1 MVKRKATHYETLG
14 VETHVSSQ
22 EIKKAYR
29 ALVKDLHPDV
39 DYKSRTTRERS
50 KATERMVDLNEAYET
65 LMDRTKRADYDDR
78 IGVGRRSGTRTKLPS
93 IDEEAAREKYLAA
106 VFHPARR
113 PIVNCL
119 NQYKTKL
126 AHLSQDI
133 YDDELLEQFVEYVEE
148 MEAILVKSSN
158 AIAKN
163 PAPSTLAPAV
173 QWMRHGIAQ
182 ASDGLDELKR
192 FCGNYDYDH
201 LSMAGNLFRIALDHF
216 KKAGHAAKDQVLH
229 H

>member
-1 MVKRKATHYETLG
+1 MVKPKATYYETLG
-14 VETHVSSQ
+14 VQPNVSSQ

-29 ALVKDLHPDV
+29 QLVKNLHPDI
-39 DYKSRTTRERS
+39 DYKGRTTRERS

-65 LMDRTKRADYDDR
+65 LMDKTKRADYDYR
-78 IGVGRRSGTRTKLPS
+78 IGVGRRAGTRTKMPT
-93 IDEEAAREKYLAA
+93 IDEEAAREKYLAM

-113 PIVNCL
+113 PIVTCL

-126 AHLSQDI
+126 SHLSQDI
-133 YDDELLEQFVEYVEE
+133 YDDELLEKFVEYVEE
-148 MEAILVKSSN
+148 MEAILVKSSQ

-201 LSMAGNLFRIALDHF
+201 LSMAGNLFRIALEHF
-216 KKAGHAAKDQVLH
+216 KRAAGAAKESM
-229 H
+229 

>member
-1 MVKRKATHYETLG
+1 MVKQKATYYETLG
-14 VETHVSSQ
+14 VQPNVGSQ
-22 EIKKAYR
+22 EIKRAYR
-29 ALVKDLHPDV
+29 QLVKNLHPDI
-39 DYKSRTTRERS
+39 DYKGRTNRERS
-50 KATERMVDLNEAYET
+50 KATERMVALNEAYET
-65 LMDRTKRADYDDR
+65 LMDKSKRADYDYR
-78 IGVGRRSGTRTKLPS
+78 IGVGRTAGTRTKMPAM
-93 IDEEAAREKYLAA
+93 DEDAAREKYLAT

-113 PIVNCL
+113 PMVTCL

-133 YDDELLEQFVEYVEE
+133 YDDDLLDEFVEYVEE
-148 MEAILVKSSN
+148 MEAILVKSSQ

-163 PAPSTLAPAV
+163 PYPRTLAPAV

-192 FCGNYDYDH
+192 FSGNYDYDH

-216 KKAGHAAKDQVLH
+216 KRAASAAKESL
-229 H
+229 

>member
-1 MVKRKATHYETLG
+1 MVKRKETHYETLG
-14 VETHVSSQ
+14 VQPNVGSQ

-29 ALVKDLHPDV
+29 QLVKNLHPDI
-39 DYKSRTTRERS
+39 DYKSRTSRERS

-78 IGVGRRSGTRTKLPS
+78 MGIGRRAGTRTKLPTVA
-93 IDEEAAREKYLAA
+93 EEAAREKYMAM

-133 YDDELLEQFVEYVEE
+133 YDDELLEEFIEYVNEL
-148 MEAILVKSSN
+148 EAILAKSSQS
-158 AIAKN
+158 IARHQV
-163 PAPSTLAPAV
+163 PRSVAPAV

-182 ASDGLDELKR
+182 AADGLDELKR

-201 LSMAGNLFRIALDHF
+201 LAMAGSLFHIALDHF
-216 KKAGHAAKDQVLH
+216 RRASRSAKELI
-229 H
+229 